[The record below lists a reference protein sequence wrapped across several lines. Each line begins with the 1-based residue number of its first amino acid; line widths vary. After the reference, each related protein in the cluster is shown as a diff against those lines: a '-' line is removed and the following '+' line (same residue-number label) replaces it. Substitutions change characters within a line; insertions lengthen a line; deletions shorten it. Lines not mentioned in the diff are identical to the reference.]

1 MADKQFILDLGKLV
15 IAAAWADGELSLEER
30 NALKDL
36 LFLVPD
42 MTGDDWHSLE
52 IYMDHPVSS
61 EERTRLLDAVV
72 GSIRWAEEKTL
83 VIETLTG
90 LVEADGEVHADE
102 VAVLAHIKKD
112 VEGAPTGLLGHVS
125 QAIQGAVRK
134 RKAALSKELNREEG
148 LDDYIKNRVFY
159 YLSAE
164 LDKRGAQLAHSDEQ
178 IRKLC
183 LAGGMM
189 AQVAWVDSEMAESE
203 KQMIQQV
210 FEDTWGLAKE
220 EAAIIS
226 DVSCSSRTKGL
237 DLVRLTRYFF
247 NCTTHQERLA
257 FVESLFK
264 VANAAHKTSFEE
276 IQTIQF
282 IAKGL
287 KIPHKQFIE
296 AKLTIPREDRKG
308 L

>member
-1 MADKQFILDLGKLV
+1 MADKQFLLNLGKLV
-15 IAAAWADGELSLEER
+15 IAAAWVDGELSLEEIH
-30 NALKDL
+30 ALKDL
-36 LFLVPD
+36 LFQVPD

-52 IYMDHPVSS
+52 IYMDHPVSA
-61 EERTRLLDAVV
+61 EERKRLLDVVV

-83 VIETLTG
+83 VIDTLTR
-90 LVEADGEVHADE
+90 LVEADGEVKADE

-112 VEGAPTGLLGHVS
+112 VEGASTGLLGHVS
-125 QAIQGAVRK
+125 QAIRGAVRK
-134 RKAALSKELNREEG
+134 RKATLSRQLNREGG

-164 LDKRGAQLAHSDEQ
+164 LDKRGAQFAHSDEQ
-178 IRKLC
+178 VRKLC

-210 FEDTWGLAKE
+210 FEDNWNLSKE
-220 EAAIIS
+220 EAGIIS
-226 DVSCSSRTKGL
+226 EVSCSPGTKGL

-247 NCTTHQERLA
+247 NGTTHQERLS

-276 IQTIQF
+276 IQTIEF

-287 KIPHKQFIE
+287 RIPHKQFID
-296 AKLTIPREDRKG
+296 AKLTIPREDRGG